1 MFTCIALY
9 RGSKFS
15 DLELIS
21 LTTDRRLVGEVAN
34 RLLARDGG
42 SADRAISL
50 RQKGIRG
57 ALRTITREA
66 SHG

>member
-9 RGSKFS
+9 RGSRLS
-15 DLELIS
+15 DLELTS
-21 LTTDRRLVGEVAN
+21 LSTDRQLVGKVAN

-42 SADRAISL
+42 SADRAIST

-57 ALRTITREA
+57 ALRMIAREA

>member
-57 ALRTITREA
+57 ALRTIAREA

>member
-9 RGSKFS
+9 RGSRLS

-21 LTTDRRLVGEVAN
+21 LSTDRQLVGEVAN
-34 RLLARDGG
+34 RLLARNGG
-42 SADRAISL
+42 SSDRAISA

-57 ALRTITREA
+57 ALGMIAREA

>member
-9 RGSKFS
+9 RGSRLS

-21 LTTDRRLVGEVAN
+21 LSTDQQLVGEVAN

-57 ALRTITREA
+57 ALRTIAREA